1 MFSGYPVATRPGSLT
16 ARQTR
21 AVGRHLDAVQAGV
34 SLELADVSAVEV
46 VEIAKIDAL
55 RGIGKAALGA
65 VDDIAADTRFRA
77 EHNPTATTSLCFIAG
92 KIDMALGERIERATR
107 RLG

>member
-1 MFSGYPVATRPGSLT
+1 MLSRYPVATRPGSLT
-16 ARQTR
+16 ARQAR
-21 AVGRHLDAVQAGV
+21 AVDRHLNAVQTGV
-34 SLELADVSAVEV
+34 GLELADVNAVEV

-65 VDDIAADTRFRA
+65 VDDMAADARFRA
-77 EHNPTATTSLCFIAG
+77 EHNPTATASLCFITG
-92 KIDMALGERIERATR
+92 KIDMAIGERIERATR